1 MSNMTIVSRIDPI
14 ATIDYL
20 CNTKEHQYL
29 ERKGIDERG
38 VTPAK
43 LSDELIGML
52 NADGGILVLGIS
64 DEGAVQDL
72 SSIDPDLLSR
82 YEKVTQ
88 EFIQP
93 SASVH
98 LEKITGSNGELVFL
112 YHVAQ
117 DYENLYERKDNHNVF
132 KRISDSNYGPLN
144 NDQIEHLRHDKNL
157 RRFEEQEC
165 QLFDIDNDLDRE
177 LLDSYKQK
185 IKYDGAAVELLIKR
199 NLASR
204 NKLDNLV
211 LRNSAVLLFSKD
223 PEKYIPSSYVRY
235 VRYEGSVAGSGD
247 NFNVTKDLRI
257 EGNIPHIIDEV
268 RKLLKASLDDY
279 FFLDIGTGVFRAI
292 PEYPEGAWL
301 EGIVNALFHRSY
313 NLQGNCTYIKH
324 FDDRLEISNSGPLP
338 AQVTV
343 KNIRTQRFSRNPRI
357 GRVLSEMG
365 YVRELNEGVNRI
377 YQYMEESMLSE
388 PIYTDKD
395 NMVQLVLE
403 NKISNHKRAIPDEI
417 MRLVTGKWEQ
427 YTKTEKLIFEKLF
440 KNQEATI
447 AELAAFCGVSEKA
460 VRGYIN
466 RFIGSKMV
474 IKDSKKI
481 RDKDAK
487 YRFRK
492 KDDI

>member
-1 MSNMTIVSRIDPI
+1 MATVSTIDPI
-14 ATIDYL
+14 ATLDYL

-43 LSDELIGML
+43 LSDVLVGML
-52 NADGGILVLGIS
+52 NADGGILALGIS
-64 DEGAVQDL
+64 DDGVIQDL
-72 SSIDPDLLSR
+72 ATIDEDLLSR
-82 YEKVTQ
+82 YEKITQ

-93 SASVH
+93 PARVQ
-98 LEKITGSNGELVFL
+98 LEKITGPNGELIFL
-112 YHVAQ
+112 YHAAQ

-132 KRISDSNYGPLN
+132 RRISDSNYGPLN
-144 NDQIEHLRHDKNL
+144 NDEVEQLRHDKNL

-165 QLFDIDNDLDRE
+165 LTFDIDNDLDAE
-177 LLDSYKQK
+177 LLESYRKK
-185 IKYDGAAVELLIKR
+185 IKYEGTIEELLIKR
-199 NLASR
+199 NLADR
-204 NKLDNLV
+204 NRHGNLV

-223 PEKYIPSSYVRY
+223 PDKYIPSSYVRY
-235 VRYEGSVAGSGD
+235 VRYEGSVAGAGQ

-257 EGNIPHIIDEV
+257 EGNIPHVIDEV
-268 RKLLKASLDDY
+268 RKLLNASLDDY
-279 FFLDIGTGVFRAI
+279 FFLDISTGIFRAI

-343 KNIRTQRFSRNPRI
+343 ENIRTQRFSRNPRI

-395 NMVQLVLE
+395 NTVQLVLE
-403 NKISNHKRAIPDEI
+403 NKISNHKRAIPDET
-417 MRLVTGKWEQ
+417 MRLITSSWQQ

-440 KNQEATI
+440 KDQEATI
-447 AELAAFCGVSEKA
+447 IELAEFCGVSEKA
-460 VRGYIN
+460 VRGYLN
-466 RFIGSKMV
+466 KFIESQMI
-474 IKDSKKI
+474 IKDSEKI

-492 KDDI
+492 KDDV